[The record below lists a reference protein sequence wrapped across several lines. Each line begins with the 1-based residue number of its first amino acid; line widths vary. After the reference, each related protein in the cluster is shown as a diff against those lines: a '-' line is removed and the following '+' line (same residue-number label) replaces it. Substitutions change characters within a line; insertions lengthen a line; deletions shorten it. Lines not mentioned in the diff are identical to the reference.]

1 MAQITNNEKLK
12 QQALREIAEG
22 REEIS
27 AEVQRVR
34 QHLSPAR
41 VLQRVVDRHAG
52 LLVVLAVTAGVIP
65 ALLIFR
71 GKRSP
76 PVMISVAKPPPKPVL
91 GALLL
96 GALGLLARSVTP
108 ALMKS
113 ILMPQVHDFM
123 AKRQP
128 GTSAGNPPV

>member
-1 MAQITNNEKLK
+1 MAQNTNNEKLK
-12 QQALREIAEG
+12 QMALRELAEA

-27 AEVQRVR
+27 AEVNRVR
-34 QHLSPAR
+34 QQLSPAR

-52 LLVVLAVTAGVIP
+52 LLVVLAVAAGVIP

-71 GKRSP
+71 RKP
-76 PVMISVAKPPPKPVL
+76 LPVMVSVAKPPPKPVL

-113 ILMPQVHDFM
+113 VIMPHVHDFI
-123 AKRQP
+123 AKKQP
-128 GTSAGNPPV
+128 VTAAGGPQD

>member
-1 MAQITNNEKLK
+1 MAQNTNNEKLK
-12 QQALREIAEG
+12 HLALRELAEA

-27 AEVQRVR
+27 TEVNRVR
-34 QHLSPAR
+34 QQFSPAR
-41 VLQRVVDRHAG
+41 MLQHVVDRHAG

-71 GKRSP
+71 RKP
-76 PVMISVAKPPPKPVL
+76 LPMMISVPKPPPKPVL

-113 ILMPQVHDFM
+113 VIMPQVHDFM
-123 AKRQP
+123 TKKQP
-128 GTSAGNPPV
+128 GTTAGSPRA

>member
-27 AEVQRVR
+27 AEVHRVR

-71 GKRSP
+71 GKRPP
-76 PVMISVAKPPPKPVL
+76 PVMISVAKPPKPVL

-96 GALGLLARSVTP
+96 GALGLLARSVSP
-108 ALMKS
+108 ALIKS
-113 ILMPQVHDFM
+113 VIMPHVLEFI
-123 AKRQP
+123 AKKKP
-128 GTSAGNPPV
+128 GTATGSPKV

>member
-1 MAQITNNEKLK
+1 MAQNTHNEKLK

-22 REEIS
+22 RVEIS
-27 AEVQRVR
+27 TEVQRVR
-34 QHLSPAR
+34 QQMSPVR

-52 LLVVLAVTAGVIP
+52 LLVVLAVTAGIIP

-71 GKRSP
+71 RKP
-76 PVMISVAKPPPKPVL
+76 LPMMISVAKPPPKPVL

-113 ILMPQVHDFM
+113 VIMPHVLDFM
-123 AKRQP
+123 AKKQP
-128 GTSAGNPPV
+128 RTATGSPQV